1 MPNKF
6 IARESKVNEKSP
18 NKNSDESLILEKIID
33 ETLEILNEISK
44 KRPQINFDSKEARRQ
59 IAKEIV
65 DKSERKNAK

>member
-1 MPNKF
+1 MITTFTNPKMNEKMPNK
-6 IARESKVNEKSP
+6 N
-18 NKNSDESLILEKIID
+18 NDESLVLEKIID

>member
-1 MPNKF
+1 M
-6 IARESKVNEKSP
+6 P
-18 NKNSDESLILEKIID
+18 NKNSDGILILEKNID